1 MASGDDEKVVRFT
14 VERVRIDAA
23 EGHCLISGADDE
35 AEPAGYFIVEID
47 EAGLSVEFLGEEL
60 AQRDGVR
67 ALEIGAHQLAFTF
80 DPASAIGRA
89 LESVRVVSG
98 EEIGPAVRERLAAAF
113 GARARFV

>member
-1 MASGDDEKVVRFT
+1 MASGDDEKAIRFT

-67 ALEIGAHQLAFTF
+67 ALEIGAHHLAFTF

-89 LESVRVVSG
+89 LASVRVVSG